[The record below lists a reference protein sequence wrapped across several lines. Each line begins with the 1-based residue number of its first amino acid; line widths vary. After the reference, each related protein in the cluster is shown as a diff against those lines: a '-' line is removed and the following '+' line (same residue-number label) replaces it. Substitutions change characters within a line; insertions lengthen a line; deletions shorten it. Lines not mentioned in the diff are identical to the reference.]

1 MEHIKKKLAVI
12 VVFFAVFI
20 GIVTIWTVRKQSQP
34 KLTAVTWKLEEE
46 ADLDGNEL
54 SSYAKDPSKSKVVL
68 TFKKDQTYR
77 CKNLENKK
85 AELEE
90 KEYVVTSGGG
100 MVEITA
106 KGDHTIKAIG
116 INPEVVDPEDVEMLE
131 DMLVAAFNE
140 AMRQID
146 EESER
151 ELEKVTGGLNIPGL

>member
-1 MEHIKKKLAVI
+1 MKARLPQGTGGGPQNMQNMLRQAQKMQE
-12 VVFFAVFI
+12 
-20 GIVTIWTVRKQSQP
+20 
-34 KLTAVTWKLEEE
+34 
-46 ADLDGNEL
+46 
-54 SSYAKDPSKSKVVL
+54 
-68 TFKKDQTYR
+68 
-77 CKNLENKK
+77 NLENKK

-131 DMLVAAFNE
+131 DMLVAALNE
-140 AMRQID
+140 TMRQID